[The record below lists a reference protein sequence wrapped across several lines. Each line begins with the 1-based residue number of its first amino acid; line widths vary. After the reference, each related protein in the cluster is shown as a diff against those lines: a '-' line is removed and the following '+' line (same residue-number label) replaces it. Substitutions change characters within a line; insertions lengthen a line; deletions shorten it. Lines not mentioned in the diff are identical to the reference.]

1 MTKYKDY
8 SILDALKKGLST
20 RLLDLLSKKGYKN
33 NRKPYYVDTLK
44 FAEELD
50 VSGTML
56 RRYLSGDKLPTL
68 DIVQKAAKQLNV
80 DPLWLY
86 SGYEVSSI
94 DVDLLKKIIK
104 RMLPILITSSKL
116 QKELDANIEYLA
128 EIYEHISMIKTPD
141 EIEKNKLI
149 GWMLGQLLEAHRIQE
164 DKLKGTKREQN

>member
-1 MTKYKDY
+1 MTKYNDY

-20 RLLDLLSKKGYKN
+20 RLLDLLSKSGYKN
-33 NRKPYYVDTLK
+33 SRKPYYVDTLK

-68 DIVQKAAKQLNV
+68 EIVQKAAEKLNV

-86 SGYEVSSI
+86 CGYEVSSI

-116 QKELDANIEYLA
+116 QKELDSNIEYLA

-141 EIEKNKLI
+141 EMEKNRLI
-149 GWMLGQLLEAHRIQE
+149 GWMLEKLLEAHRIQ
-164 DKLKGTKREQN
+164 DGKLKNTK